1 MIKNVFAEIPEKLP
15 EELFETIISS
25 PGIRIERI
33 LSRGHSS
40 PENYWYD
47 QDENE
52 WVMLLSGS
60 AILRFAE
67 GDIQVEMKA
76 GDYLNIPA
84 GVKHRVEE
92 TDPNNTSIWLAVF
105 Y

>member
-1 MIKNVFAEIPEKLP
+1 MIKNVFREIPEKLP
-15 EELFETIISS
+15 EELFETILAS
-25 PGIRIERI
+25 PGMRIERI
-33 LSRGHSS
+33 LSRGHAS

-67 GDIQVEMKA
+67 GDVQVAMKA

-92 TDPNNTSIWLAVF
+92 TDPVNTSIWLAVF